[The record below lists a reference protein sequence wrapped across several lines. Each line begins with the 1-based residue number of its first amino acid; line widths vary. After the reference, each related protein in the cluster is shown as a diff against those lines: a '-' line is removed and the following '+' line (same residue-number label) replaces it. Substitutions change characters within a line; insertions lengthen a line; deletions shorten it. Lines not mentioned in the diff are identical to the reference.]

1 MCCRASPGM
10 QEGLPI
16 RLKSEHGGRSW
27 RGLQESLRQHRRW
40 SGYRGDVVAEEQ
52 AQTLLQVLNLVRSGS
67 AVTRP
72 ELVRSSELGRAVVTQ
87 RLEQLIA
94 LDLVTEGDVLAVPRG
109 RSPRGLQFNKQ
120 RGYVL
125 AADIGAQGM
134 FIGLSDLAGGV
145 LERVYVPNDVSI
157 GPQETLTAVIA
168 EFDKILHN
176 RSIFDLRLWGIG
188 IGVPGPVE
196 FATGRAVSPPI
207 MPGWNEFDIRG
218 LLQERYGVPVWIDND
233 VNVMALGELRA
244 GAAVDHRDIIVVKIS
259 TGIGAG
265 LVSNG
270 IIHRGAQGAAGDIGH
285 VKVSED
291 PAVHC
296 RCGNTGCLEA
306 LASGWALAQRGE
318 EMAATG
324 QSPFLAERAERHR
337 LVAADVVAG
346 AVSGDRA
353 SVVLM
358 TESARL
364 VGDTLAR
371 IVNFYNPSL
380 ILLGGR
386 LMLAGDAYLATVRN
400 IVYSRSLPLATREL
414 VIGKVAL
421 GERAALHGAVALAL
435 DEIFQPAYFAEW
447 AGENRVPGILRTA
460 PPEPGIN
467 AG

>member
-1 MCCRASPGM
+1 M
-10 QEGLPI
+10 I
-16 RLKSEHGGRSW
+16 T
-27 RGLQESLRQHRRW
+27 
-40 SGYRGDVVAEEQ
+40 EEQ
-52 AQTLLQVLNLVRSGS
+52 AQTLVQILDLVRSGS

-72 ELVRSSELGRAVVTQ
+72 DLVRSSELGRAVITQ

-94 LDLVTEGDVLAVPRG
+94 LDLVIEGDVLAVPRG
-109 RSPRGLQFNKQ
+109 RSPRGLQFNKL

-134 FIGLSDLAGGV
+134 FIGLSDLAGGI
-145 LERVYVPNDVSI
+145 LERIYLPHDVGT
-157 GPQETLTAVIA
+157 GPDETLKVVAS

-176 RSIFDLRLWGIG
+176 REDFDVHLWGIG
-188 IGVPGPVE
+188 IGIPGPVE

-207 MPGWNEFDIRG
+207 MPGWSEFDIRRVM
-218 LLQERYGVPVWIDND
+218 QERYGVPVWIDND

-244 GAAVDHRDIIVVKIS
+244 GAAVDHQDIVVVKLS

-270 IIHRGAQGAAGDIGH
+270 SLHRGAQGAAGDIGH
-285 VKVSED
+285 VKVSD
-291 PAVHC
+291 DATILC

-306 LASGWALAQRGE
+306 LAGGWALAQRGAE
-318 EMAATG
+318 LAARG
-324 QSPFLAERAERHR
+324 ESPFLAERAEHHP
-337 LVAADVVAG
+337 LAAADVVAG
-346 AVSGDRA
+346 ASSGDRA

-414 VIGKVAL
+414 VIAKVAL
-421 GERAALHGAVALAL
+421 GERAALHGAIALAL
-435 DEIFQPAYFAEW
+435 DEIFRPAYFATW
-447 AGENRVPGILRTA
+447 AGENRA
-460 PPEPGIN
+460 PAVVESKGNRPPSLSE
-467 AG
+467 A

>member
-1 MCCRASPGM
+1 MSKLCKDPA
-10 QEGLPI
+10 I
-16 RLKSEHGGRSW
+16 VD
-27 RGLQESLRQHRRW
+27 
-40 SGYRGDVVAEEQ
+40 DVVAEEQ

-72 ELVRSSELGRAVVTQ
+72 DLVRSSELGRAVITQ

-94 LDLVTEGDVLAVPRG
+94 LDLIVEGDVLAVPRG
-109 RSPRGLQFNKQ
+109 RSPRGLQFNKL

-134 FIGLSDLAGGV
+134 FVGLADLAGGI
-145 LERVYVPNDVSI
+145 LERVYLPNDISV
-157 GPQETLTAVIA
+157 GPEETLKTVIA

-176 RSIFDLRLWGIG
+176 RQRFEVHLWGIG
-188 IGVPGPVE
+188 ISIPGPVE
-196 FATGRAVSPPI
+196 FATGRAISPPI
-207 MPGWNEFDIRG
+207 MPGWNEFDIRDM
-218 LLQERYGVPVWIDND
+218 LQERYSVPVWIDND

-244 GAAVDHRDIIVVKIS
+244 GAAVDHSDIVVVKIS

-270 IIHRGAQGAAGDIGH
+270 VLHRGAQGSAGDIGH
-285 VKVSED
+285 VKVSDD
-291 PAVHC
+291 PSIQC

-306 LASGWALAQRGE
+306 LASGWALAQRGAE
-318 EMAATG
+318 LAARG
-324 QSPFLAERAERHR
+324 ESPFLAERAEHHP
-337 LVAADVVAG
+337 LAAADVVAG

-371 IVNFYNPSL
+371 IVNFFNPSL

-414 VIGKVAL
+414 VIAKVAL
-421 GERAALHGAVALAL
+421 GERAALHGATALAL
-435 DEIFQPAYFAEW
+435 DEIFRPAYFAEW
-447 AGENRVPGILRTA
+447 AGENRVPAVLQTESR
-460 PPEPGIN
+460 EPRVNEG
-467 AG
+467 